1 LAIAVSSYCAN
12 AQTSLA
18 IPDTRSDVTTPSTY
32 SHSFVPYFKSAATL
46 GLPSFGS
53 TYFTTIGFRGWE
65 ADNSGGKAHELAFGD
80 DSRIFFRS
88 GNSPS
93 WEGWQQLLVM
103 DENGKVGIG
112 TTTPTDLLTLNVGA
126 NRKGITIASDGDL
139 AAYTDLTLAI
149 NSSGSVTTG
158 APLGWDISHRKD
170 GYFSETPSGHSS
182 LEFYAYLQGGGYYA
196 PLSFKPDG
204 NVVLVSNRNAL
215 GGNVLIGK
223 TSQVN
228 TAYKLDVNGKARA
241 NEIVVNTSGADFV
254 FDKKYTLPKLSDV
267 KAYINKNQHLPE
279 MPSAKEMQ
287 TNGMSVGEINTKL
300 LQKVE
305 ELTLYIIEK
314 DKQLTGQQKQIDE
327 LKTQVAKL
335 LKQ

>member
-1 LAIAVSSYCAN
+1 
-12 AQTSLA
+12 
-18 IPDTRSDVTTPSTY
+18 
-32 SHSFVPYFKSAATL
+32 
-46 GLPSFGS
+46 
-53 TYFTTIGFRGWE
+53 
-65 ADNSGGKAHELAFGD
+65 FGD

-139 AAYTDLTLAI
+139 AAYIDLTLAI

-158 APLGWDISHRKD
+158 ASLGWDISHRKD

-204 NVVLVSNRNAL
+204 NVVLVSNRNAF

-223 TSQVN
+223 TSQTN
-228 TAYKLDVNGKARA
+228 TAYKLDINGSARA
-241 NEIVVNTSGADFV
+241 NEIVVNTTGADFV

-267 KAYINKNQHLPE
+267 KAYVDQNHHLPE
-279 MPSAKEMQ
+279 IPSAKEMQ
-287 TNGMSVGEINTKL
+287 ANGMSVGEINTKL

-305 ELTLYIIEK
+305 ELTLYLIEK
-314 DKQLTGQQKQIDE
+314 DKQDKEKDVKFAQQQKQIDE
-327 LKTQVAKL
+327 LKEQ
-335 LKQ
+335 LKSVKKD